1 VPSSTSPFTQPCPST
16 ACIEYAHLLCVLLS
30 FGQRC
35 PSSVA
40 VVMALI
46 NEQSQ
51 EGSSAVMHYR
61 CMLSYNGNKSERWSI
76 PDPECAQVCIPY
88 TENQFWGIPDPE
100 SAQVC
105 ISYTE
110 NQFWG
115 IPDPESAWS
124 SLYSLMAC
132 GQGKA
137 SERPATQNSINP
149 KQPRRGK
156 PGPLVSLAGWKPGE
170 SRRV

>member
-1 VPSSTSPFTQPCPST
+1 MPINCAHQPRPPTVPSSTSPLTQPCPST
-16 ACIEYAHLLCVLLS
+16 VCFDYIHLLCVLLS

-46 NEQSQ
+46 NEQRQ
-51 EGSSAVMHYR
+51 EGSSAVMRYR
-61 CMLSYNGNKSERWSI
+61 CMLSYNGNSKSERWSI
-76 PDPECAQVCIPY
+76 PDPEPAQVCIP
-88 TENQFWGIPDPE
+88 
-100 SAQVC
+100 
-105 ISYTE
+105 YTE

-132 GQGKA
+132 GQAKA

-149 KQPRRGK
+149 KQPR
-156 PGPLVSLAGWKPGE
+156 
-170 SRRV
+170 